1 MKKALK
7 WAGIV
12 LGILIGL
19 VVLLLG
25 YVYFST
31 QARINKNYSIEP
43 EAVAIHNDPE
53 AIARGAHL
61 AIVRACVDCHTAD
74 LGGGVVLEDPA
85 IGLVYSSNLTS
96 GQGGVAG
103 HYTDAD
109 WVRAIRHGVDAEGKA
124 VIFMPSWEFYTLSD
138 EDLADIIAYVKS
150 VPPVDRAPRE
160 NQMGMLIRTM
170 WAFNQLGSPLLSA
183 ETIDHTA
190 PRPAAPPVGVTAAY
204 GGYLAIGCTGC
215 HGEGLSG
222 GPIPGAPPDFPPAL
236 NLTPGGELR
245 GWTAADFIQTL
256 RTGITPSGQQLRPE
270 YMPWPVFGQMTDD
283 ELSAVFLYLQ
293 SLPAKEFGNR

>member
-7 WAGIV
+7 WVGIV

-19 VVLLLG
+19 VALVLA

-31 QARINKNYSIEP
+31 QARINKNYSIQP
-43 EAVAIHNDPE
+43 EALAIPSDQE
-53 AIARGAHL
+53 AIARGAHM

-85 IGLVYSSNLTS
+85 IGLLYSSNLTS
-96 GQGGVAG
+96 GQGGVAS

-138 EDLADIIAYVKS
+138 QELADIIAYVKS
-150 VPPVDRAPRE
+150 VPPVDRPPRQ
-160 NQMGMLIRTM
+160 NQMGMLIRAM
-170 WAFNQLGSPLLSA
+170 WAFNQLGSPMLSA
-183 ETIDHTA
+183 ETIDHTG
-190 PRPAAPPVGVTAAY
+190 PRPAAPPVGVTAEY

-215 HGEGLSG
+215 HGAGFSG

-236 NLTPGGELR
+236 NLTPGGELV
-245 GWTAADFIQTL
+245 GWTTADFIQTL
-256 RTGITPSGQQLRPE
+256 HTGVTPSGKQLRPE
-270 YMPWPVFGQMTDD
+270 YMPWPLFGQMTDD

-293 SLPAKEFGNR
+293 SLPAKEYGNR